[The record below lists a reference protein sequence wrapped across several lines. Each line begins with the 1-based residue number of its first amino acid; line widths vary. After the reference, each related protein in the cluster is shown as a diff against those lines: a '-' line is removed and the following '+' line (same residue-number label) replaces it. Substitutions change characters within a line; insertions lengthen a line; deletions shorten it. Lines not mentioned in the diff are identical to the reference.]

1 MSLHFAQNL
10 EKWVGG
16 PRKTDIV
23 SWEGSWLQR
32 TGREWMAKGRPSFKR
47 GSHHDSI
54 WCCYWGVLPPTYFL
68 LCIVL
73 VWTHHQ
79 IWVYLLANV
88 CLWLCL
94 ESKLLNSSCSGEHQK
109 HGKTEVVLHT
119 ALECCCGFWSQLPSI
134 PVSQVLPPEAS
145 FLAPIQLWSY
155 WMLLTCFCRPCSLLR
170 AASFTIWNKQ
180 K

>member
-32 TGREWMAKGRPSFKR
+32 TGRERMAKGRPSFKR

-68 LCIVL
+68 WCIVL

-94 ESKLLNSSCSGEHQK
+94 ESKLKLLRWASKAWQDRSGFAHSF
-109 HGKTEVVLHT
+109 GML
-119 ALECCCGFWSQLPSI
+119 LWFLGQLPSI
-134 PVSQVLPPEAS
+134 PMSQVLPPEAS
-145 FLAPIQLWSY
+145 FLAPTQLWSY

-180 K
+180 KWR